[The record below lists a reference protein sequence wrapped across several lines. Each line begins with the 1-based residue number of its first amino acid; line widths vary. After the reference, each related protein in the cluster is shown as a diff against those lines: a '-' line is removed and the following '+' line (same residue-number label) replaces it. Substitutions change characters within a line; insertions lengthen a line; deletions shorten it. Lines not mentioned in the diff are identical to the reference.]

1 MNGRNPLDL
10 SNYASKT
17 EVDLPSLEEVEAL
30 KRFWQKNLA
39 NQKIDKDEACIC
51 DDFIKKIKQAQTLK
65 NGEVDLTTLSQM
77 G

>member
-51 DDFIKKIKQAQTLK
+51 DDFIKKIKQAQAAKTDV
-65 NGEVDLTTLSQM
+65 NTLSQM